1 MLGGEH
7 MLKQLKGM
15 ECNFCSRPATKD
27 VLGEIEIFANRLV
40 KMHLCDACYKSYLTG
55 NKFGQLQV
63 HQNVISLISSCDN
76 ESPVLDLKMKLA
88 EIAPLSKKF
97 LFTSDIKK
105 FKYVNPKDLYE
116 NLNKKVVGQD
126 VAKKRISLA
135 VFEHMRNIHNS
146 VSNDKQNILFL
157 GPSGSGKTLIVNT
170 ISKYLD
176 VPFVSGDATS
186 FSPTGFQGSDAD
198 SVITDL
204 LLKANGE
211 PGLAEK
217 GVVFIDEI
225 DKLASNM
232 SAATR
237 LESFHYSTQSTLLKL
252 IEGKKVKVSSTA
264 LGEQG
269 TPPVVVDTSNI
280 LFCFGGAFN
289 GLEKIVAKKLGLTEG
304 TIGFRNTKTNDYDAQ
319 VKNYEIYNKAS
330 HEVLAE
336 SLIEFGMSTEFV
348 GRIQSIVPLIPLDR
362 EQMLYCLTELEDSPV
377 KKHQLLFAESN
388 VILDFEEDF
397 LEEVINKAIK
407 TGTGTRAL
415 NSIVKMS
422 LSSAAFEYLG
432 VNNQEKV
439 KIKVTR
445 ETVLEPS
452 KYILEG

>member
-1 MLGGEH
+1 M
-7 MLKQLKGM
+7 KQIENLD
-15 ECNFCSRPATKD
+15 CNFCNRQATRD

-55 NKFGQLQV
+55 NKFGQLQI
-63 HQNVISLISSCDN
+63 HQNVISLISACDN
-76 ESPVLDLKMKLA
+76 EASVLDLKMRLA

-97 LFTSDIKK
+97 LFLVDKK
-105 FKYVNPKDLYE
+105 YKHVSPKDLYE
-116 NLNKKVVGQD
+116 NLNKRVVGQNE
-126 VAKKRISLA
+126 AKKRIAIA
-135 VFEHMRNIHNS
+135 VFEHMRNVQNN
-146 VSNDKQNILFL
+146 SNDKQNILFL

-198 SVITDL
+198 SVITEL
-204 LLKANGE
+204 YIKSNGE
-211 PGLAEK
+211 SSLAEK

-225 DKLASNM
+225 DKLASANN
-232 SAATR
+232 SGTR

-252 IEGKKVKVSSTA
+252 IEGKRVKINANAV
-264 LGEQG
+264 GEQNA
-269 TPPVVVDTSNI
+269 PPVVVDTSKI
-280 LFCFGGAFN
+280 LFCFGGAYN
-289 GLEKIVAKKLGLTEG
+289 GLEKIVAKKLGLSDSK
-304 TIGFRNTKTNDYDAQ
+304 IGFRKEVAENYDEQ
-319 VKNYEIYNKAS
+319 IKSYEIYNKAS
-330 HEVLAE
+330 HEILAE
-336 SLIEFGMSTEFV
+336 SLIEYGMSTEFV
-348 GRIQSIVPLIPLDR
+348 GRIQSIVPLVPLTK
-362 EQMLYCLTELEDSPV
+362 EQMLYCLKELEESPV
-377 KKHQLLFAESN
+377 KKNQLLFAESN
-388 VILDFEEDF
+388 VVLDFEEDF
-397 LEEVINKAIK
+397 YDEVINKAIK

-432 VNNQEKV
+432 SNNENSV